1 MRIENIWHE
10 FENDTQIHAGLLYR
24 RPNSKIRP
32 NLYVGFKFPER
43 YRCIALEI
51 DPSVLSNFTEHNT
64 LQDIRFVPYSDKE
77 GKCFLLIL
85 LIENA
90 QKELFTVLCEDL
102 IRAVQNFTT
111 AQDVLSNLLIR
122 IQQWQLLFDKLQ
134 SGGLSLPA
142 QIGLYGELYF
152 LRRILQ
158 SHSPNDTVVNCWV
171 GPQGANQDFHFSNCA
186 VEVKTTHGKNHQKIH
201 IASERQLDVGKNIS
215 LFLYH
220 LSVDNRLNSGETLND
235 CVDDLHRLLSNNL
248 SSLSIL
254 KHQLTTIGYFDIHRT
269 IYSSMGYT
277 IRNERAFRVDGDF
290 PRIVESMLPGGVG
303 DLQYSIII
311 SDDSIWNTTIVDL
324 ITLIKAKING

>member
-1 MRIENIWHE
+1 MRIDSLWQE
-10 FENDTQIHAGLLYR
+10 FEKDSQIHAGLLYR
-24 RPNSKIRP
+24 RPGSEIRP
-32 NLYVGFKFPER
+32 NLYVGLKFPER
-43 YRCIALEI
+43 HRCIALEI
-51 DPSVLSNFTEHNT
+51 DPNLLSDFTEHNT
-64 LQDIRFVPYSDKE
+64 LQDIRFEPYNDNA
-77 GKCFLLIL
+77 GKFFLLIL

-102 IRAVQNFTT
+102 IRTVQSFTT
-111 AQDVLSNLLIR
+111 SEDVLSNLLIR
-122 IQQWQLLFDKLQ
+122 MQQWQLLFDKLKA
-134 SGGLSLPA
+134 GGLPLQA

-158 SHSPNDTVVNCWV
+158 SSSPNVTIVNCWV

-201 IASERQLDVGKNIS
+201 IASERQLDSNKNTS

-235 CVDDLHRLLSNNL
+235 CVDDLYAILSNNL
-248 SSLSIL
+248 SALSVL
-254 KHQLTTIGYFDIHRT
+254 KHQLSTIGYFDIHRV
-269 IYSSMGYT
+269 IYESMGYT
-277 IRNERAFRVDGDF
+277 IRNERAFRVEGTF

-311 SDDSIWNTTIVDL
+311 SDDAIWNIPIVDL
-324 ITLIKAKING
+324 ITLIKV